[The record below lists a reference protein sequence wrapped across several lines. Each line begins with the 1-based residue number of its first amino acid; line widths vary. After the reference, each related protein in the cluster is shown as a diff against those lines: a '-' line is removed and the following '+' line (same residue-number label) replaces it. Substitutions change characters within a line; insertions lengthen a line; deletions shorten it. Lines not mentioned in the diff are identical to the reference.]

1 VGLWQLA
8 KLLGKL
14 MAASQALQPVQ
25 LWSREC
31 YALIRARTKAE
42 WDAAVQLSD
51 GAREE
56 LLFWAQHL
64 LRWNAV
70 GRKMFPETQPIEIEI
85 TGDAGPQGWGARIV
99 DGGATRSSYEQ
110 FSPTEAAR
118 DQTEREML
126 GLKQANV
133 ASESGRLS

>member
-1 VGLWQLA
+1 MGLWQLA

-99 DGGATRSSYEQ
+99 DGGAARSSYDQRRRWGWWPQEP
-110 FSPTEAAR
+110 SYGVAADDAGGRR
-118 DQTEREML
+118 DD
-126 GLKQANV
+126 
-133 ASESGRLS
+133 GRG